1 MIEIEEVLKMNGSNS
16 LKAKFKRALS
26 SINSV
31 KQLKAGIILLAVII
45 FLAVFA
51 PLLVTHDPFALN
63 DDMVEPPGSDYILG
77 TDGLGRDIYS
87 GILYGARTSIVIGIV
102 AASISG
108 IIGTLIGGVSGF
120 YGGKIDAVLS
130 EVINIF
136 LMMPT
141 FFLILIIVALFGS
154 SMLNVMIVIGLTTWT
169 GNSRLMRAQALSL
182 KQRTFVKALETI
194 GESRFKILVKHIIP
208 NGIFPIIANT
218 TMNIS
223 GAILTES
230 ALSFLGLGDP
240 NIISWGQMVYNGKA
254 YLTNGWWISTF
265 SGAAI
270 VLTVLTFYLIG
281 DGMNNILSPKLN
293 GNK

>member
-1 MIEIEEVLKMNGSNS
+1 MIRKDRVKLNKSDYFI
-16 LKAKFKRALS
+16 AKIKKALS
-26 SINSV
+26 LINHV
-31 KQLKAGIILLAVII
+31 KQLKIGIMLLTIIILLA
-45 FLAVFA
+45 LFA
-51 PLLVTHDPFALN
+51 PLLATYDPFALN
-63 DDMVEPPGSDYILG
+63 DNMVSPPCKNYILG
-77 TDGLGRDIYS
+77 TDGLGRDVYS
-87 GILYGARTSIVIGIV
+87 GILYGARTSIFIGVV

-108 IIGTLIGGVSGF
+108 ILGTLIGGISGF
-120 YGGKIDAVLS
+120 YGGKTDAFLS

-154 SMLNVMIVIGLTTWT
+154 SMLNVMIVIGVTTWT
-169 GNSRLMRAQALSL
+169 GNARLMRAQALSL
-182 KQRTFVKALETI
+182 KQRTFVKSLETI
-194 GESRFKILVKHIIP
+194 GESKFQTLVKHIIP

-230 ALSFLGLGDP
+230 GLSFLGLGDP
-240 NIISWGQMVYNGKA
+240 NIISWGQMVYNGKS

-270 VLTVLTFYLIG
+270 VITVLAFYLIG

-293 GNK
+293 SNN

>member
-1 MIEIEEVLKMNGSNS
+1 MNKSS
-16 LKAKFKRALS
+16 SSKAKHNSMLS
-26 SINSV
+26 LINSNI
-31 KQLKAGIILLAVII
+31 QLKIGIILLTTII
-45 FLAVFA
+45 FVAVLA
-51 PLLVTHDPFALN
+51 PLIATHDPFALN
-63 DDMVEPPGSDYILG
+63 DDMVKSPGKDYILG
-77 TDGLGRDIYS
+77 TDGLGRDIFS
-87 GILYGARTSIVIGIV
+87 GILYGARTSIIIGIV

-108 IIGTLIGGVSGF
+108 IIGTLAGGIAGF

-130 EVINIF
+130 EIINMF

-169 GNSRLMRAQALSL
+169 GNARLMRAQALSL
-182 KQRTFVKALETI
+182 KQRTFVKSLETI
-194 GESRFKILVKHIIP
+194 GESKFQTLVKHIIP

-240 NIISWGQMVYNGKA
+240 NIISWGQMVFNGKA

-281 DGMNNILSPKLN
+281 DGLNSVLSPKLRSN
-293 GNK
+293 N

>member
-1 MIEIEEVLKMNGSNS
+1 MIRKDRVKLNKSDYFI
-16 LKAKFKRALS
+16 AKIKKALS
-26 SINSV
+26 LINHV
-31 KQLKAGIILLAVII
+31 KQLKIGIMLLTIIILLA
-45 FLAVFA
+45 LFA
-51 PLLVTHDPFALN
+51 PLLATYDPFALN
-63 DDMVEPPGSDYILG
+63 DNMVSPPCKNYILG
-77 TDGLGRDIYS
+77 TDGLGRDVYS
-87 GILYGARTSIVIGIV
+87 GILYGARTSISIGVV

-108 IIGTLIGGVSGF
+108 ILGTLIGGISGF
-120 YGGKIDAVLS
+120 YGGKTDAFLS

-154 SMLNVMIVIGLTTWT
+154 SMLNVMIVIGVTTWT
-169 GNSRLMRAQALSL
+169 GNARLMRAQALSL
-182 KQRTFVKALETI
+182 KQRTFVKSLETI
-194 GESRFKILVKHIIP
+194 GESKFQTLVKHIIP

-230 ALSFLGLGDP
+230 GLSFLGLGDP
-240 NIISWGQMVYNGKA
+240 NIISWGQMVYNGKS

-270 VLTVLTFYLIG
+270 VITVLAFYLIG

-293 GNK
+293 SNN

>member
-1 MIEIEEVLKMNGSNS
+1 MNSSNS

-108 IIGTLIGGVSGF
+108 IIGTLIGGISGF

-194 GESRFKILVKHIIP
+194 GESRFRILVKH
-208 NGIFPIIANT
+208 IIANT

>member
-1 MIEIEEVLKMNGSNS
+1 MDRSNKLKSKIKRTLS
-16 LKAKFKRALS
+16 L
-26 SINSV
+26 INSV
-31 KQLKAGIILLAVII
+31 KQLKIGLILLAVII

-51 PLLVTHDPFALN
+51 PLFATHDPFELN
-63 DDMVEPPGSDYILG
+63 DDMIEHPGGNYILG

-87 GILYGARTSIVIGIV
+87 GILFGARTSIVIGIV

-108 IIGTLIGGVSGF
+108 VIGTLVGGIAGF
-120 YGGKIDAVLS
+120 YGGKVDAVLS

-194 GESRFKILVKHIIP
+194 GEGRFKILVKHVIP

-240 NIISWGQMVYNGKA
+240 NIISWGQMVYNGKS

-293 GNK
+293 AGK